1 MRLNRVTGF
10 QCIWD
15 NIKVAGEVKGQIAI
29 VAEKLLIG

>member
-15 NIKVAGEVKGQIAI
+15 NIKVAGEAKGQMVI
-29 VAEKLLIG
+29 VAKKLLIG